1 MRWRHLLRRASE
13 RIIEQGCP
21 EFIRAPAGDCRL
33 VTEQAQIA
41 TEVPSSAAARP
52 ARKYDMRRLSYAG
65 TFKNPFKAG
74 SIRVIEWLTAK
85 IQLLSLI
92 RSFEKSGAPVGA
104 PFWPKAISHMGIRI
118 DTPPEE
124 IARIPATGPVVV
136 VANHP
141 SGLVDGMV
149 MAEMINR
156 VRSDF
161 RILTRSLLTGI
172 PEVEE
177 FMIPVP
183 FPHEDNAR
191 ELGLQMRDATLKHL
205 RAGGVIILFP
215 AGKVA
220 MSEGWWGP
228 AVEAEWNVFTHKIV
242 KSTGAT
248 ILPIYFPGQNSRA
261 FLIANRVSDT
271 IRQGLLLYEIKRSLF
286 KPQRPVIGE
295 PISAEE
301 LKKWDGN
308 PRGFLAWLREHTLAL
323 GK

>member
-1 MRWRHLLRRASE
+1 MARLCR
-13 RIIEQGCP
+13 
-21 EFIRAPAGDCRL
+21 GDPWDSRL
-33 VTEQAQIA
+33 VTEQSQIA
-41 TEVPSSAAARP
+41 TETPTSAAGRADRQ
-52 ARKYDMRRLSYAG
+52 YDMRRLSYAG
-65 TFKNPFKAG
+65 TFRNPWKAG
-74 SIRVIEWLTAK
+74 TIRAIEWLTAK
-85 IQLLSLI
+85 IQLLNLI
-92 RSFEKSGAPVGA
+92 RQFEKSGAPHGA
-104 PFWPKAISHMGIRI
+104 PFWPKAIRHMGIRI
-118 DTPPEE
+118 ETPAEE
-124 IARIPATGPVVV
+124 IARIPATGPLVV

-161 RILTRSLLTGI
+161 KILTRSLLTGI

-191 ELGLQMRDATLKHL
+191 ELGLKMREDTMAHLK
-205 RAGGVIILFP
+205 AGGAIILFP

-220 MSEGWWGP
+220 MSPGWWGK
-228 AVEAEWNVFTHKIV
+228 AVEGEWNVFTHKIV
-242 KSTGAT
+242 KSSGAT
-248 ILPIYFPGQNSRA
+248 ILPIFFPGQNSRL
-261 FLIANRVSDT
+261 FQIANQVSDT
-271 IRQGLLLYEIKRSLF
+271 VRQGLLLYEIKRSLF

>member
-1 MRWRHLLRRASE
+1 M
-13 RIIEQGCP
+13 
-21 EFIRAPAGDCRL
+21 
-33 VTEQAQIA
+33 A
-41 TEVPSSAAARP
+41 TDQPQTAAATQPQDARI
-52 ARKYDMRRLSYAG
+52 AAAKRKYDMRRLSYAG

-74 SIRVIEWLTAK
+74 TIRVIEWLTAK

-92 RSFEKSGAPVGA
+92 RSFEKSGAPFGA
-104 PFWPKAISHMGIRI
+104 PFWPKAIRHMGIRI
-118 DTPPEE
+118 DTPAEE
-124 IARIPATGPVVV
+124 IARIPATGPLVV

-141 SGLVDGMV
+141 SGLVDGMI

-191 ELGLQMRDATLKHL
+191 ELGLQMRADTMAHLK
-205 RAGGVIILFP
+205 AGGVIILFP

-220 MSEGWWGP
+220 MSETWFGP
-228 AVEAEWNVFTHKIV
+228 AIEAEWNVFTHKIV
-242 KSTGAT
+242 RSSGAT
-248 ILPIYFPGQNSRA
+248 ILPIFFPGQNSRA
-261 FLIANRVSDT
+261 FLIANKLSDT
-271 IRQGLLLYEIKRSLF
+271 LRQGLLLYEIKRSLF

-295 PISAEE
+295 PIPASE
-301 LKKWDGN
+301 LAKWDGN

-323 GK
+323 RNGA